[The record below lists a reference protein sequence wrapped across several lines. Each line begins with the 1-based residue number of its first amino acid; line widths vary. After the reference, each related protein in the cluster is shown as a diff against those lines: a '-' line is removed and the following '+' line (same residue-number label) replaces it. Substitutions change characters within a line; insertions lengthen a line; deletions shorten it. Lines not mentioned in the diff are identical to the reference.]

1 MNKAL
6 NDMKQLTDKVKDIT
20 SVLKLQNENAEI
32 TKQND
37 KKLKEM
43 SDKMDYIISQTISEC
58 PICYTPTSVKNSCC
72 MSSCRH
78 HMCTSCYYK
87 WTDVKGKN
95 SCPICRSDIFKLNNK
110 IQDTRDELER
120 EVASYSQYS
129 QQIIDDYN
137 KQIKEK
143 KEELELR
150 IKELDDAYDQ
160 ISKLD
165 NELHEIYDDIDDANT
180 KLDNMNDYVSQI
192 QTYKRN
198 PTQWAKQYDSWL
210 TDEISKCRRE
220 WRKNISK
227 VNRSFMLKNRIK
239 NISSQNKVN
248 LINQDENN
256 IRLINLEMRRI
267 ETISNCHP
275 ASSEIGLA
283 NTILEPYFDK

>member
-1 MNKAL
+1 
-6 NDMKQLTDKVKDIT
+6 MKQLTNKVKDVT
-20 SVLKLQNENAEI
+20 SVLKLQNENTEI
-32 TKQND
+32 ND
-37 KKLKEM
+37 KNTAKLKEM
-43 SDKMDYIISQTISEC
+43 SDKMEYIVSQTIDEC

-72 MSSCRH
+72 MSSCNH
-78 HMCTSCYYK
+78 HMCKSCYYK

-95 SCPICRSDIFKLNNK
+95 SCPICRSDIFKFNNK
-110 IQDTRDELER
+110 IQDARDDLER

-150 IKELDDAYDQ
+150 IKELDNAYDQ

-180 KLDNMNDYVSQI
+180 KLDNMNEFVSQI

-210 TDEISKCRRE
+210 TAEISKGRRE
-220 WRKNISK
+220 WRKNIAK

-248 LINQDENN
+248 MINQDKNDM
-256 IRLINLEMRRI
+256 RLINLEIRRV
-267 ETISNCHP
+267 ETISNCHTVTN
-275 ASSEIGLA
+275 EIGLA

>member
-1 MNKAL
+1 MNKAI
-6 NDMKQLTDKVKDIT
+6 NDMEQLTDKVKDIT

-43 SDKMDYIISQTISEC
+43 SNKMDYIISQTISEC

-110 IQDTRDELER
+110 IQDTRDDLER

-150 IKELDDAYDQ
+150 IKELDNAYDQ

-198 PTQWAKQYDSWL
+198 PTQWTNQYDSWL
-210 TDEISKCRRE
+210 TAEISKGRRE
-220 WRKNISK
+220 WRKNIAK

-248 LINQDENN
+248 LINQDENE
-256 IRLINLEMRRI
+256 IRLINLEMRRV
-267 ETISNCHP
+267 ETISNCHTVTNG
-275 ASSEIGLA
+275 IGLA
-283 NTILEPYFDK
+283 NTILEAYLGI

>member
-1 MNKAL
+1 MNKSI
-6 NDMKQLTDKVKDIT
+6 NDMEQLTDKVKDIT

-43 SDKMDYIISQTISEC
+43 SNKMDYIISQTISEC

-110 IQDTRDELER
+110 IQDTRDDLER

-150 IKELDDAYDQ
+150 IKELDNAYDQ

-210 TDEISKCRRE
+210 TAEISKGRRE
-220 WRKNISK
+220 WRKNIAK

-239 NISSQNKVN
+239 KISSQNKVN
-248 LINQDENN
+248 LINQDENE
-256 IRLINLEMRRI
+256 IRLINLEMRRV
-267 ETISNCHP
+267 ETISNCHTVTNG
-275 ASSEIGLA
+275 IGLA
-283 NTILEPYFDK
+283 NTILEAYLGI

>member
-1 MNKAL
+1 MNKAI
-6 NDMKQLTDKVKDIT
+6 NDMEQLTDKVKDIT

-43 SDKMDYIISQTISEC
+43 SNKMDYIISQTISEC

-110 IQDTRDELER
+110 IQDTRDDLER

-150 IKELDDAYDQ
+150 IKELDNAYDQ

-210 TDEISKCRRE
+210 TAEISKGRRE
-220 WRKNISK
+220 WRKNIAK

-239 NISSQNKVN
+239 KLSSQNKVN
-248 LINQDENN
+248 LINQDENE
-256 IRLINLEMRRI
+256 IRLINLEMRRV
-267 ETISNCHP
+267 ETISNCHTVTND
-275 ASSEIGLA
+275 IGLA
-283 NTILEPYFDK
+283 NTILEPFLGI

>member
-43 SDKMDYIISQTISEC
+43 SDKMNYIISQTISEC

-150 IKELDDAYDQ
+150 IKELDNAYDQ

-210 TDEISKCRRE
+210 TDEISKGRRE
-220 WRKNISK
+220 WRKNIAK

-248 LINQDENN
+248 LINQDENDM
-256 IRLINLEMRRI
+256 RLINLEF
-267 ETISNCHP
+267 
-275 ASSEIGLA
+275 GV
-283 NTILEPYFDK
+283 

>member
-1 MNKAL
+1 MNKSI
-6 NDMKQLTDKVKDIT
+6 NDMEQLTDKVKDIT

-43 SDKMDYIISQTISEC
+43 SNKMDYIISQTISEC

-110 IQDTRDELER
+110 IQDTRDDLER

-150 IKELDDAYDQ
+150 IKELDNAYDQ

-210 TDEISKCRRE
+210 TAEISKGRRE
-220 WRKNISK
+220 WRKNIAK

-239 NISSQNKVN
+239 KLSSQNKVN
-248 LINQDENN
+248 LINQDENE
-256 IRLINLEMRRI
+256 IRLINLEMRRV
-267 ETISNCHP
+267 ETISNCHTVTNG
-275 ASSEIGLA
+275 IGLA
-283 NTILEPYFDK
+283 NTILEAYLGI

>member
-1 MNKAL
+1 MKKSI
-6 NDMKQLTDKVKDIT
+6 NDMTQLTGKVKDIT

-32 TKQND
+32 ND
-37 KKLKEM
+37 KNTAKLKEM
-43 SDKMDYIISQTISEC
+43 SDKMEYIISQTISEC

-72 MSSCRH
+72 MSSCGH

-95 SCPICRSDIFKLNNK
+95 SCPICRSDIFKFNNK
-110 IQDTRDELER
+110 IQDTRDDLER

-150 IKELDDAYDQ
+150 IKELDNAYDQ

-180 KLDNMNDYVSQI
+180 KLDNMNEFVSQI

-198 PTQWAKQYDSWL
+198 PTQWTNQYDSWL
-210 TDEISKCRRE
+210 TAEISKGRRE
-220 WRKNISK
+220 WRKNIAK

-248 LINQDENN
+248 LINQDENE
-256 IRLINLEMRRI
+256 IRLINLEIRRV
-267 ETISNCHP
+267 ETISNCHTTT
-275 ASSEIGLA
+275 SDIGLA
-283 NTILEPYFDK
+283 NTILESYFDK

>member
-32 TKQND
+32 NKQND

-43 SDKMDYIISQTISEC
+43 SDKMNYIISQTISEC
-58 PICYTPTSVKNSCC
+58 PICYTPISVKNSCC
-72 MSSCRH
+72 MSSCTH
-78 HMCTSCYYK
+78 NMCTSCYYK

-129 QQIIDDYN
+129 QQIIDNYN
-137 KQIKEK
+137 NQIKEK

-150 IKELDDAYDQ
+150 IKELDNAYDQ

-210 TDEISKCRRE
+210 TAEISKSRRE
-220 WRKNISK
+220 WRKNIAK

-248 LINQDENN
+248 LINQGEND
-256 IRLINLEMRRI
+256 IRLINLEIRRV
-267 ETISNCHP
+267 ETISNCHNVTN
-275 ASSEIGLA
+275 EIGLA

>member
-1 MNKAL
+1 MT
-6 NDMKQLTDKVKDIT
+6 QLTGKVKDIT

-32 TKQND
+32 ND
-37 KKLKEM
+37 KNTAKLKEM
-43 SDKMDYIISQTISEC
+43 SDKMEYIISQTISEC

-72 MSSCRH
+72 MSSCGH

-95 SCPICRSDIFKLNNK
+95 SCPICRSDIFKFNNK
-110 IQDTRDELER
+110 IQDTRDDLER

-150 IKELDDAYDQ
+150 IKELDNAYDQ

-180 KLDNMNDYVSQI
+180 KLDNMNEFVSQI

-198 PTQWAKQYDSWL
+198 PTQWTKQYDSWL
-210 TDEISKCRRE
+210 AAEISKGRRE
-220 WRKNISK
+220 WRKNIAK

-248 LINQDENN
+248 LINQDENE
-256 IRLINLEMRRI
+256 IRLINLEIRRV
-267 ETISNCHP
+267 ETISNCHTTT
-275 ASSEIGLA
+275 SDIGLA
-283 NTILEPYFDK
+283 NTILESYFDK

>member
-1 MNKAL
+1 MNKAI
-6 NDMKQLTDKVKDIT
+6 NDMEQLTDKVKDIT

-43 SDKMDYIISQTISEC
+43 SVKMDYIISQTISEC

-110 IQDTRDELER
+110 IQDARDDLER

-150 IKELDDAYDQ
+150 IKELDNAYDQ

-198 PTQWAKQYDSWL
+198 PTQWTNQYDSWL
-210 TDEISKCRRE
+210 TAEISKGRRE
-220 WRKNISK
+220 WRKNIAK

-248 LINQDENN
+248 LINQDENE
-256 IRLINLEMRRI
+256 IRLINLEMRRV
-267 ETISNCHP
+267 ETISNCHTVTN
-275 ASSEIGLA
+275 EIGLA

>member
-1 MNKAL
+1 MNKAI
-6 NDMKQLTDKVKDIT
+6 NDMEQLTDKVKDIT

-43 SDKMDYIISQTISEC
+43 SNKMDYIISQTISEC

-110 IQDTRDELER
+110 IQDTRDDLER

-150 IKELDDAYDQ
+150 IKELDNAYDQ

-210 TDEISKCRRE
+210 TAEISKGRRE
-220 WRKNISK
+220 WRKNIAK

-239 NISSQNKVN
+239 KISSQNKVN
-248 LINQDENN
+248 LINQDENE
-256 IRLINLEMRRI
+256 IRLINLEMRRV
-267 ETISNCHP
+267 ETISNCHTVTNG
-275 ASSEIGLA
+275 IGLA
-283 NTILEPYFDK
+283 NTILEAYLGI

>member
-1 MNKAL
+1 MNKAI
-6 NDMKQLTDKVKDIT
+6 NDMEQLTDKVKDIT

-32 TKQND
+32 NKQND

-43 SDKMDYIISQTISEC
+43 SNKMDYIISQTISEC

-110 IQDTRDELER
+110 IQDTRDDLER

-150 IKELDDAYDQ
+150 IKELDNAYDQ

-210 TDEISKCRRE
+210 TAEISKGRRE
-220 WRKNISK
+220 WRKNIAK
-227 VNRSFMLKNRIK
+227 VNRSFMLKNRIEK
-239 NISSQNKVN
+239 ISSQNKVN
-248 LINQDENN
+248 LINQDENE
-256 IRLINLEMRRI
+256 IRLINLEMRRV
-267 ETISNCHP
+267 ETISNCHTVTNG
-275 ASSEIGLA
+275 IGLA
-283 NTILEPYFDK
+283 NTILEPYLGI

>member
-1 MNKAL
+1 MNKSI
-6 NDMKQLTDKVKDIT
+6 NDMEQLTDKVKDIT

-43 SDKMDYIISQTISEC
+43 SNKMDYIISQTISEC

-110 IQDTRDELER
+110 IQDTRDDLER

-150 IKELDDAYDQ
+150 IKELDNAYDQ

-210 TDEISKCRRE
+210 TAEISKGRRE
-220 WRKNISK
+220 WRKNIAK

-248 LINQDENN
+248 LINQDENE
-256 IRLINLEMRRI
+256 IRLINLEMRRV
-267 ETISNCHP
+267 ETISNCHTVTNG
-275 ASSEIGLA
+275 IGLA
-283 NTILEPYFDK
+283 NTILEAYLGI